1 MCHLLFGMIHALSR
15 PIHSQRHH
23 LFCIIPQAPPVFHL
37 VHRRISQNGRRT
49 ESAQHSRAWS
59 THQKAADCLFQQ
71 SAVFWRCH
79 PTCVPN
85 IIQLS
90 LCARCSWPLLEH
102 PIQARSVYA
111 HWFSCY
117 TSCRCAIQDADD
129 FTGSFS
135 PAASW
140 LYSCRRSCTSCTLN
154 SDPVFRRL
162 PDGLFSMPYLGL
174 AVHTIVSNLCP
185 FLFVVLQFGSAA
197 MSSRHIQTVIHV
209 PVIYVLYFSFI
220 SPAIFP
226 NKTRFSQVL

>member
-1 MCHLLFGMIHALSR
+1 MF
-15 PIHSQRHH
+15 PISFNYRCVQD
-23 LFCIIPQAPPVFHL
+23 APD
-37 VHRRISQNGRRT
+37 RY
-49 ESAQHSRAWS
+49 
-59 THQKAADCLFQQ
+59 
-71 SAVFWRCH
+71 
-79 PTCVPN
+79 
-85 IIQLS
+85 
-90 LCARCSWPLLEH
+90 LEH

-111 HWFSCY
+111 RWFSCY

-162 PDGLFSMPYLGL
+162 PDGLFPMPYLGL
-174 AVHTIVSNLCP
+174 AVHTIVSNLCS

-197 MSSRHIQTVIHV
+197 MSFRHIQTVIHI

-220 SPAIFP
+220 FPAIFP
-226 NKTRFSQVL
+226 IKPAFPKFYRKNHSNSRLFLMCNSQSALKNGLHPKSSK

>member
-1 MCHLLFGMIHALSR
+1 MSR

-37 VHRRISQNGRRT
+37 VQRCISQNGRRT

-59 THQKAADCLFQQ
+59 THQKAADCLFNNLP
-71 SAVFWRCH
+71 SLGDVIPSMFPISFNYRCVQDA
-79 PTCVPN
+79 PD
-85 IIQLS
+85 
-90 LCARCSWPLLEH
+90 RCLEH

-111 HWFSCY
+111 RWFSCY

-162 PDGLFSMPYLGL
+162 PDGLFPMPYLGL

-197 MSSRHIQTVIHV
+197 MSFRHIQTVIRV
-209 PVIYVLYFSFI
+209 PVIYILYFPFI
-220 SPAIFP
+220 FPAIFP

>member
-1 MCHLLFGMIHALSR
+1 MVNTSKGGRLPFSTICRLWAMSSHLCSQYHSITAVCKMLLTAIWHILSKLV
-15 PIHSQRHH
+15 PYT
-23 LFCIIPQAPPVFHL
+23 PVGF
-37 VHRRISQNGRRT
+37 
-49 ESAQHSRAWS
+49 
-59 THQKAADCLFQQ
+59 
-71 SAVFWRCH
+71 
-79 PTCVPN
+79 
-85 IIQLS
+85 
-90 LCARCSWPLLEH
+90 LCD
-102 PIQARSVYA
+102 
-111 HWFSCY
+111 

-162 PDGLFSMPYLGL
+162 PDGLFPMPYLGL

-197 MSSRHIQTVIHV
+197 MSFRHIQTVIHA
-209 PVIYVLYFSFI
+209 PVIYILYFPFI
-220 SPAIFP
+220 FPAIFP

>member
-1 MCHLLFGMIHALSR
+1 MHGQHIKRRQTAFFNNLPSLGDVI
-15 PIHSQRHH
+15 
-23 LFCIIPQAPPVFHL
+23 PPVFP
-37 VHRRISQNGRRT
+37 ISFNY
-49 ESAQHSRAWS
+49 
-59 THQKAADCLFQQ
+59 
-71 SAVFWRCH
+71 RCVQDA
-79 PTCVPN
+79 PD
-85 IIQLS
+85 
-90 LCARCSWPLLEH
+90 RYLEH

-111 HWFSCY
+111 RWFSCY

-162 PDGLFSMPYLGL
+162 PDGLFPMPYLGL

-197 MSSRHIQTVIHV
+197 MSFRHIQTVIHA
-209 PVIYVLYFSFI
+209 PVIYILYFSNGNI
-220 SPAIFP
+220 WPLTKIHPYPQHSRLPAYRSALAIEVP
-226 NKTRFSQVL
+226 DDNASLGGIGVS

>member
-1 MCHLLFGMIHALSR
+1 MIHALSR
-15 PIHSQRHH
+15 PIHSRRHR

-37 VHRRISQNGRRT
+37 VQRRISQNGRRT

-59 THQKAADCLFQQ
+59 THQKEADCLFQQ
-71 SAVFWRCH
+71 SAVFGRCH
-79 PTCVPN
+79 PPYVPN
-85 IIQLS
+85 IINY
-90 LCARCSWPLLEH
+90 RCVQDAPDRYLEH

-111 HWFSCY
+111 RWFSCY

-129 FTGSFS
+129 FTGS
-135 PAASW
+135 W
-140 LYSCRRSCTSCTLN
+140 LYYCRRSCTSCTLN

-162 PDGLFSMPYLGL
+162 PDGLFPMPYLGL

-197 MSSRHIQTVIHV
+197 MSFRHIQTVIRV

-220 SPAIFP
+220 FPAIFP